1 MKSLLLL
8 LTAATLSFGFGA
20 CANSSDSSRPATHK
34 AVPPGSGGRG
44 DTPGIHAESQNPR

>member
-8 LTAATLSFGFGA
+8 LTAATVCFGFGA
-20 CANSSDSSRPATHK
+20 CANSGGSSSSATHK
-34 AVPPGSGGRG
+34 PVPPGSGGRG

>member
-8 LTAATLSFGFGA
+8 ITAIALSFGFGA
-20 CANSSDSSRPATHK
+20 CANDSSSSTVATHK
-34 AVPPGSGGRG
+34 PVPPGSGGRG